1 MKVSQSDL
9 CIHRV
14 ICIRTSRYNKYDNL
28 PLTIGKVYD
37 VISIT
42 HIPTGPFFKLV
53 NDSGEISGYSD
64 DCVRT
69 LTLDELRDLKIEELG
84 I

>member
-1 MKVSQSDL
+1 MK
-9 CIHRV
+9 V
-14 ICIRTSRYNKYDNL
+14 ICIRTSRYNKYDDL
-28 PLTIGKVYD
+28 PLTVDKVYD
-37 VISIT
+37 VIETTSIPFNA
-42 HIPTGPFFKLV
+42 HRYDDYTGPIYKLV
-53 NDSGEISGYSD
+53 NDIGEISGYSD